1 MAKEETNVKDFR
13 TFVLKNFRNFAPF
26 CAGTKDDPDDS
37 KEFLELNR
45 GLTLEELGGLV
56 ILISANNC
64 GKSNLLDA
72 LEKYQSKTISP
83 EDYTDFTFANRVK
96 PSLGM
101 NVANGVYGTFRKP
114 KNVTIYEG
122 PALKVLLALALQ
134 KNAYSFFVKRLNTQG
149 GDHFY
154 VEEGSTV
161 NPAKGDIRSRYEYT
175 KANFID
181 QTYEKL
187 RKPINQPYEK
197 SSYYATRTA
206 NDVKDPYFL
215 ELYKYLKP
223 ESNHVE
229 ILPGCLKSNN
239 SSQYADKVIRL
250 VSEGEPLD
258 DHIFTM
264 NEHHT
269 KESDSVYLKNKNN
282 ARFNEIA
289 KVLSDVKVSYE
300 LVNEKDSASNGVFVE
315 KFGYEL
321 NEEIHRYS
329 RKKIKQS
336 DLICKPSDLNQF
348 ILNLFTILGYD
359 KAAIANAYEGAGNLR
374 HKVERE
380 MNKALEKVSDE
391 LNDLLNINEKKYDLH
406 IELERENIEFIITYG
421 DEIPLNL
428 DRQSEG
434 FTWLFDLFFNLI
446 KLKTFSPG
454 DIILM
459 DEFGNSLS
467 FATIG
472 ELTKKLR
479 EYAKKNGLTFV
490 LATQNPMAVD
500 IVHLDEVRLLVPNDD
515 GSTHILN
522 DFDQFGGSGN
532 HDVMAPI
539 LSGLTVSRNF
549 MRSENRRSVFVEGVT
564 DYFYLNG
571 VCEALRMRGKEVDLD
586 FIPIN
591 GLGSYTDDP
600 KKVIGQIVAI
610 ERFPTIF
617 TDSDKAGL
625 AFKKAANAKNI
636 DPSNVE
642 EILGEGKKEIE
653 DVFSKADA
661 KKLGIIS
668 PDGTVNK
675 KFDHAAC
682 LSYKIPLIYDDLEE
696 ETRANFEKI
705 IDYIQSQ

>member
-1 MAKEETNVKDFR
+1 MAKEEANVRDFR

-26 CAGTKDDPDDS
+26 CAGTEDDPDDL

-72 LEKYQSKTISP
+72 LEKYQSKTISK
-83 EDYTDFTFANRVK
+83 EDYTDFTFDNRVK

-114 KNVTIYEG
+114 KTVTVYEG
-122 PALKVLLALALQ
+122 PTLKVLLALALE
-134 KNAYSFFVKRLNTQG
+134 KNAYSFYVKKLNTRG
-149 GDHFY
+149 EDY
-154 VEEGSTV
+154 YYIEEGSNTQA
-161 NPAKGDIRSRYEYT
+161 PAGDKRPVYEYT
-175 KANFID
+175 KVNFID

-187 RKPINQPYEK
+187 RKAINQPFE
-197 SSYYATRTA
+197 SSHYSRTV
-206 NDVKDPYFL
+206 NNVTDPYFL
-215 ELYKYLKP
+215 ELYKHLKP
-223 ESNHVE
+223 ESNNNE
-229 ILPGCLKSNN
+229 ILPGCLESSN
-239 SSQYADKVIRL
+239 SSEYVDKNVKV

-269 KESDSVYLKNKNN
+269 NESDSAYLKNKRND
-282 ARFNEIA
+282 RFKEIA
-289 KVLSDVKVSYE
+289 NVLSEVKVSYQT
-300 LVNEKDSASNGVFVE
+300 VYEKDASSNGAFLE

-321 NEEIHRYS
+321 NEEIHRYT

-336 DLICKPSDLNQF
+336 DLICKPSALNQF

-359 KAAIANAYEGAGNLR
+359 KTAIENAYSGAGNLR

-380 MNKALEKVSDE
+380 MNKSLEKVSEE

-446 KLKTFSPG
+446 KLQKFNPG

-467 FATIG
+467 FATIA

-479 EYAKKNGLTFV
+479 DYAKKNSLTFV

-549 MRSENRRSVFVEGVT
+549 MRSENRKSVFVEGVT

-571 VCEALRMRGKEVDLD
+571 VCEALRSRGKDIDLD

-591 GLGSYTDDP
+591 GLGSCTDDP
-600 KKVIGQIVAI
+600 KKVISQIVAI
-610 ERFPTIF
+610 ERCPTIF

-625 AFKKAANAKNI
+625 AFKKAANVKNI

-653 DVFSKADA
+653 DVFSKEDA
-661 KKLGIIS
+661 KKLGIIT
-668 PDGTVNK
+668 PEGKVNK

-682 LSYKIPLIYDDLEE
+682 LSYKIPIIYDDLDE
-696 ETRANFEKI
+696 ETRSNFEKI